1 MIFMAY
7 EKMKA
12 HATKEELR
20 KRVEELEQRL
30 DLSDAQNKALVDELD
45 REKQQHADT
54 VNVLLASRD
63 EKNTIMKVNEQ
74 LANKVESHERDMKEL
89 RESIEKYC
97 DENANLCATILKL
110 ARLG

>member
-1 MIFMAY
+1 MAY

-30 DLSDAQNKALVDELD
+30 SMDDIQHVRLDDELEE
-45 REKQQHADT
+45 EKAKHADT
-54 VNVLLASRD
+54 MRQLLASRD
-63 EKNTIMKVNEQ
+63 DKNTIMKVNEQ